1 MHLVKNSHA
10 AVLAGLLL
18 GASLG
23 CATAN
28 EAAKPGPA
36 ATSPAASAG
45 TAPAAS
51 AAAAPA
57 AAAAAAPAPA
67 AAAASAAAASAAPAV
82 APTAAAAA
90 AATAAAASAGPA
102 APLDLQAEPLPLPG
116 GPPVGMDYLAFE
128 PANGKIWVP
137 AGNTARVDVVDPH
150 SPKIDEVKGFA
161 TEKKGERTMGP
172 SSAAAGAGFV
182 YVGNRATAQVCA
194 IDAKT
199 MKREGCAQLASS
211 PDGLQYIAATK
222 ELYVTTPRDKSIAVL
237 DLKDPAKPTAAG
249 KISFDGEPEGY
260 AADDGR
266 GIFYTN
272 LEDRD
277 LTLAVDAKTRKIV
290 STWRSGCG
298 EKGPRGLA
306 LDPAR
311 RHLFVACAEKVVKV
325 LDAGRDG
332 QVLDTLAHGG
342 GVDNIDYLPSRH
354 LLYVA
359 EAREALLQI
368 AAVSEAGKLQKF
380 ATAKTV
386 KGGRSVFVDADG
398 SAYVPDSPGGRL
410 LVVKL
415 PR

>member
-1 MHLVKNSHA
+1 MRLVMDTRA
-10 AVLAGLLL
+10 AVVAVLLL
-18 GASLG
+18 SASLG
-23 CATAN
+23 CATAT
-28 EAAKPGPA
+28 EGSKAD
-36 ATSPAASAG
+36 
-45 TAPAAS
+45 
-51 AAAAPA
+51 PA
-57 AAAAAAPAPA
+57 AAAA
-67 AAAASAAAASAAPAV
+67 
-82 APTAAAAA
+82 
-90 AATAAAASAGPA
+90 
-102 APLDLQAEPLPLPG
+102 LDLTAEPLPLPG

-128 PANGKIWVP
+128 PGSGKIWVP
-137 AGNTARVDVVDPH
+137 AGNTARVDVVDIH
-150 SPKIDEVKGFA
+150 TGKVDEVKGFA
-161 TEKKGERTMGP
+161 TETKGQRTMGP
-172 SSAAAGAGFV
+172 SSAAVGAGFV

-199 MKREGCAQLASS
+199 QKREGCAQLASS

-237 DLKDPAKPTAAG
+237 DLKDPAQPAAAG

-306 LDPAR
+306 LDAGR

-325 LDAGRDG
+325 LDAGHDG
-332 QVLDTLAHGG
+332 QVLGTLEHGG
-342 GVDNIDYLPSRH
+342 GVDNIDFLPSKH

-368 AAVSEAGKLQKF
+368 AAVSEAGKVTRF

-386 KGGRSVFVDADG
+386 RGGRSVFVDGDG

-415 PR
+415 PK